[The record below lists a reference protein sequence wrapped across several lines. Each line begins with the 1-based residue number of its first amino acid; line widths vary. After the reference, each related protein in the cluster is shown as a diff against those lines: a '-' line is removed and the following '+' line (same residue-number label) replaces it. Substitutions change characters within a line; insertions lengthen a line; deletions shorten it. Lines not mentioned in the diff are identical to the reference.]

1 MHQDS
6 IQHTV
11 SQSLNRAYGHQFTD
25 TSYYT
30 NTSTSTVTATTL
42 CRCPSCTNQTQV
54 LYYEDPQPVLPVLLE
69 YKPQYD
75 WRELL
80 PYPRCNIVRNE
91 GRGRR
96 PPPIVRTTL
105 SPRSSARRKSW
116 RTIRRSKP
124 TPSKK
129 DYANHGDASSESQHK

>member
-1 MHQDS
+1 MQDS

-11 SQSLNRAYGHQFTD
+11 SQSLNRAYGTQFTE

-30 NTSTSTVTATTL
+30 NTITATTL
-42 CRCPSCTNQTQV
+42 CQCPSCTNQTQV
-54 LYYEDPQPVLPVLLE
+54 LFYEDLSPVLPVLLE

-91 GRGRR
+91 GRGRH

-129 DYANHGDASSESQHK
+129 DYVNHGDASSEPQHK

>member
-1 MHQDS
+1 MQDS
-6 IQHTV
+6 FHHTV
-11 SQSLNRAYGHQFTD
+11 SHSLDRAYGTQITD

-30 NTSTSTVTATTL
+30 NTATMGATVPPSW
-42 CRCPSCTNQTQV
+42 CQCPVCTNRIHV
-54 LYYEDPQPVLPVLLE
+54 LSYDAPAPVLLPPVE

-91 GRGRR
+91 GRGRH

-129 DYANHGDASSESQHK
+129 DYANHGDASSEPQHK